1 MRSSTSTDGASRRF
15 GFAALAS
22 ALALV
27 LTAGGCASFDMIGQP
42 QGVVVVTETVATV
55 TGAPTQ
61 GGVDTSPPDPEAL
74 PEPEPP
80 RAPESSAADLDA
92 VVAASPLT
100 AGIAVGPV
108 GGAEISSAGAWQ
120 TGVAWS
126 TIKVPLAIAVARVS
140 PQPLEANATAI
151 TVSDNPAADNLW
163 AALGGGTT
171 SSSSISTVLAEGGD
185 TTSQVPSTHTRPG
198 YSIYGQTRWSLADQT
213 RFATALP
220 CLSGAARV
228 VDLMGQISPA
238 QRWGLGRIPGARFK
252 GGWGPGENGGY
263 LVRQFGLVPGAGGDV
278 AVSIAVEAPTFES
291 GTGALSTMADT
302 LAPQLASIQ
311 GGTC

>member
-1 MRSSTSTDGASRRF
+1 MRSSTSTDAPPRRF
-15 GFAALAS
+15 VVPALAS
-22 ALALV
+22 ALVLV
-27 LTAGGCASFDMIGQP
+27 LAAGGCASLGPIGQS
-42 QGVVVVTETVATV
+42 QDVVVVTETVATV
-55 TGAPTQ
+55 PGAPTQ
-61 GGVDTSPPDPEAL
+61 GGVDIPPPDPQAL
-74 PEPEPP
+74 PESEPP
-80 RAPESSAADLDA
+80 RAPETSAVDLDA

-108 GGAEISSAGAWQ
+108 GGGEISSAGAWQ

-140 PQPLEANATAI
+140 PQTLEANATAI

-171 SSSSISTVLAEGGD
+171 SSSSISTVLGEGGD

-220 CLSGAARV
+220 CLAGAARV
-228 VDLMGQISPA
+228 VDLMGQIAPA
-238 QRWGLGRIPGARFK
+238 QSWGLGRIPGARFK

-263 LVRQFGLVPGAGGDV
+263 LVRQVGLMSGVGGDV
-278 AVSIAVEAPTFES
+278 AVSLAVQAPTFEA
-291 GTGALSTMADT
+291 GTDALSMMADA

-311 GGTC
+311 GGAC